1 MNQKIAFYLLSII
14 AIFFIGYN
22 YSQFNIEPVKP
33 EIITINNNVEFEEY
47 KSNNLS
53 LQLQLEELNNQLVS
67 SLDELKI
74 TRQKLN
80 LSSSKNRALQVELS
94 SILNAYT
101 LINLSLNESK
111 SKLLEGEKNL
121 NQLRDA
127 LSISEL
133 DIELT
138 KFELELAEELLQA
151 KKNL

>member
-33 EIITINNNVEFEEY
+33 EIITINNNVEVEEY

-67 SLDELKI
+67 SLDVLKI

-80 LSSSKNRALQVELS
+80 LSISKNRALEVELS
-94 SILNAYT
+94 SIQNAYT

-111 SKLLEGEKNL
+111 SRLLEGEKNL
-121 NQLRDA
+121 DQLRDA

-133 DIELT
+133 DMELT

>member
-33 EIITINNNVEFEEY
+33 EIITINNNVEVEEY

-53 LQLQLEELNNQLVS
+53 LQLQLEELNSQLVS
-67 SLDELKI
+67 SLDELII

-80 LSSSKNRALQVELS
+80 FSSSKNRALEVKLS
-94 SILNAYT
+94 SMQDAYT
-101 LINLSLNESK
+101 LINLSLDESQ

-121 NQLRDA
+121 NLLRDA

>member
-33 EIITINNNVEFEEY
+33 KIITINNNVEFEEY

-67 SLDELKI
+67 SLDVLKI

-80 LSSSKNRALQVELS
+80 LSISKNRALEVELS
-94 SILNAYT
+94 SIQNAYT

-111 SKLLEGEKNL
+111 SRLLEGEKNL
-121 NQLRDA
+121 DQLRDA

-133 DIELT
+133 DMELT

>member
-33 EIITINNNVEFEEY
+33 EIISINNNVEVEEY

-67 SLDELKI
+67 SLDVLKI

-80 LSSSKNRALQVELS
+80 LSISKNRALEVELS
-94 SILNAYT
+94 SIQNAYT

-111 SKLLEGEKNL
+111 SRLLEGEKNL
-121 NQLRDA
+121 DQLRDA

-133 DIELT
+133 DMELT

>member
-1 MNQKIAFYLLSII
+1 MNQKLAFYLLSII

-33 EIITINNNVEFEEY
+33 KIITINNNVEFEEY

>member
-33 EIITINNNVEFEEY
+33 EIITINNNVEVEEY
-47 KSNNLS
+47 KANNLS
-53 LQLQLEELNNQLVS
+53 LQLQLEELNSQLVS
-67 SLDELKI
+67 SLDELKT

-80 LSSSKNRALQVELS
+80 LSSSKYRALEDELS
-94 SILNAYT
+94 SMQDAYR
-101 LINLSLNESK
+101 LINLSLDESQ
-111 SKLLEGEKNL
+111 SKLLDGEKNL
-121 NQLRDA
+121 NLLRDA

>member
-33 EIITINNNVEFEEY
+33 KIITINNNVEFEEY

-94 SILNAYT
+94 SILNANT

>member
-33 EIITINNNVEFEEY
+33 KIITINNNVEFEEY

>member
-22 YSQFNIEPVKP
+22 YSQFNIVPVKP
-33 EIITINNNVEFEEY
+33 EIITINNNVEVEEY

-67 SLDELKI
+67 SLDVLKI

-80 LSSSKNRALQVELS
+80 LSISKNRALEVKLS
-94 SILNAYT
+94 SMQDAYT
-101 LINLSLNESK
+101 LINLSLDESQ

-121 NQLRDA
+121 NLLRDA

-133 DIELT
+133 DMELT

>member
-1 MNQKIAFYLLSII
+1 MNQKLAFYLLSII

-33 EIITINNNVEFEEY
+33 EIITINNNVEVEEY

-53 LQLQLEELNNQLVS
+53 LQLQLEELNSQLVS
-67 SLDELKI
+67 SLDELII

-80 LSSSKNRALQVELS
+80 FSLSKNRALEVKLS
-94 SILNAYT
+94 SMQDAYT
-101 LINLSLNESK
+101 LINLSLDESQ

-121 NQLRDA
+121 NLLRDA